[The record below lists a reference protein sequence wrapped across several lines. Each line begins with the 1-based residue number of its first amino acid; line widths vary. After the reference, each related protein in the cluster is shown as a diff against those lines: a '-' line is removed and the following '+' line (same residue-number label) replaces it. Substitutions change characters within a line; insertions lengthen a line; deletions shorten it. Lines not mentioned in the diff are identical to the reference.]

1 MHTRDTALSWQ
12 TGVRKKKCKKTERKG
27 RKKNGARVRS
37 LICSLLQCCHSHR
50 CIPWMPGQRGRVSGG
65 RAKEGRGKNFH
76 SSTSLGLSL
85 CVKVGQ
91 HTHTHTYTSRHTHTY
106 TQNTLMFQTA
116 QFHLSV
122 GWHQGPGEVRYWR
135 KEAKKEQC
143 ALTWILQHLGE
154 GHWQKIRADQ
164 HTYLALLSFG
174 CAIHFQKE
182 ISVFLS

>member
-1 MHTRDTALSWQ
+1 MTQPWADKQEWGKKS
-12 TGVRKKKCKKTERKG
+12 VRRQKG
-27 RKKNGARVRS
+27 KEEKKNGARVRS

-50 CIPWMPGQRGRVSGG
+50 CIPWMPGQGGRVSRG

-76 SSTSLGLSL
+76 SSTSLTLSP

-91 HTHTHTYTSRHTHTY
+91 HTYTHTY

-116 QFHLSV
+116 QFHMSV

-143 ALTWILQHLGE
+143 VLTWILQHLGE

-182 ISVFLS
+182 FSISISLIKWKR